1 MQLMSVVGY
10 KSWVDGLLSSF
21 LREVM
26 AKARLLL
33 VGNRV
38 FLSRLSSLRRAFN

>member
-1 MQLMSVVGY
+1 MQLMGVAGY
-10 KSWVDGLLSSF
+10 KGWVDGSLSSF

-26 AKARLLL
+26 AKARLLF
-33 VGNRV
+33 VGNRD